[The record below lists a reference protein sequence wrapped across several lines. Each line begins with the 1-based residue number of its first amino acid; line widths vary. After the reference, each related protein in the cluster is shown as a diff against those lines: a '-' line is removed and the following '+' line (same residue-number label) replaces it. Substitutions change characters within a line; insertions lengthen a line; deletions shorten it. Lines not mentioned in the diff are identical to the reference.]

1 LAFPSVAIVG
11 RPNVGKS
18 SFFNWLAGKRI
29 SIVDPTAGVTRD
41 RIKCL
46 IEADERYFELV
57 DTGGMGNH
65 DVDNLTNYIEGQIAE
80 ALKQACIIL
89 FLVDVRSGLLH
100 ADMKV
105 AATLRTYGK
114 PVLLLVNKCDHEGL
128 DMQANDFFQLGFS
141 EMICVS
147 AMQKRHKEEVL
158 RWILRLL
165 PKGGDTFAPPEHEPL
180 KIAIVG
186 RRNTGKS
193 TFINALAQED
203 RVIASEVAGTTRDSV
218 DVRFERDNQ
227 TFIAIDTAGVR
238 KKRSI
243 KGDIEFY
250 SIARAERSIRRA
262 DVVLLFMDPQFKISR
277 VDKQLAEYILMYH
290 KPAVFV
296 INKWDLVI
304 EKGIETGKMAEYVRK
319 TFPSLDFVPIAF
331 VTAKTGKNV
340 YPVLNLAQT
349 LFKQA
354 CQRVS
359 TADIT
364 NVVVQAF
371 QDIPPPIRQNRTP
384 RIFFAS
390 QVDAN
395 PPTVVLFTNKS
406 DLFDPPYLRYLLKNI
421 RDKLAFNDVPIRLV
435 MRGKESRLGPGDKF
449 EDDVVL
455 EEEYAIEPVKK
466 ARYSKSA
473 NENKGLD
480 DVSEDVGEDVVETST
495 PPRMAARKGPPP
507 KIGGPKK
514 GVIKKAPPEKETK
527 AKAPPKKK
535 KPDNKSTKGRL
546 WKKD

>member
-1 LAFPSVAIVG
+1 MAFPSVAIVG

-41 RIKCL
+41 RIKAL

-80 ALKQACIIL
+80 AIKQASLIL
-89 FLVDVRSGLLH
+89 FIVDVRSGLLH
-100 ADMKV
+100 ADLKV
-105 AATLRTYGK
+105 ASTLRTYGK
-114 PVLLLVNKCDHEGL
+114 PVLLLVNKCDYDGL
-128 DMQANDFFQLGFS
+128 DMQANDFYQLGFP
-141 EMICVS
+141 ELICVS
-147 AMQKRHKEEVL
+147 AMQKRHKEDVL
-158 RWILRLL
+158 RWILKLL

-180 KIAIVG
+180 KIAVVG

-193 TFINALAQED
+193 TFINSLAQEE
-203 RVIASEVAGTTRDSV
+203 RVIVSEVAGTTRDSI

-290 KPAVFV
+290 KPAIFV

-304 EKGIETGKMAEYVRK
+304 ERGIETGKMAEYVRK

-331 VTAKTGKNV
+331 TTAKTGKNI

-349 LFKQA
+349 LYKQA
-354 CQRVS
+354 CHRVS

-364 NVVVQAF
+364 NVVAQAF
-371 QDIPPPIRQNRTP
+371 QDVPPPIRQNRTP

-395 PPTVVLFTNKS
+395 PPTIVLFTNKS
-406 DLFDPPYLRYLLKNI
+406 DLFDPPYLRYLLKTV

-435 MRGKESRLGPGDKF
+435 MRGKESRLMQGDKP
-449 EDDVVL
+449 EDNFGV
-455 EEEYAIEPVKK
+455 EEEISTGSMKKVRGPKIEK
-466 ARYSKSA
+466 ANQGPDEESA
-473 NENKGLD
+473 PKGK
-480 DVSEDVGEDVVETST
+480 
-495 PPRMAARKGPPP
+495 PA
-507 KIGGPKK
+507 KIGGPKR
-514 GVIKKAPPEKETK
+514 GIIKKDPPEKAPKLK
-527 AKAPPKKK
+527 ASPKKK
-535 KPDNKSTKGRL
+535 KPENKTKGRL
-546 WKKD
+546 WKND

>member
-1 LAFPSVAIVG
+1 MAFPSVAIVG

-41 RIKCL
+41 RIKAL

-57 DTGGMGNH
+57 DTGGMGNQ
-65 DVDNLTNYIEGQIAE
+65 DVDNLTDYIEGQIAE
-80 ALKQACIIL
+80 ALKQASLIL
-89 FLVDVRSGLLH
+89 FLVDVRSGLVH
-100 ADMKV
+100 ADLKV

-128 DMQANDFFQLGFS
+128 EIQANDFYQLGFP

-147 AMQKRHKEEVL
+147 AMQKRHKEDVL

-193 TFINALAQED
+193 TFINSLAQEE

-290 KPAVFV
+290 KPAIFV

-304 EKGIETGKMAEYVRK
+304 ERGIETGKMAEYVRK

-331 VTAKTGKNV
+331 ITAKTGKNV

-349 LFKQA
+349 LYKQA

-364 NVVVQAF
+364 NVVAQAF
-371 QDIPPPIRQNRTP
+371 EDVPPPIRQNRTP

-395 PPTVVLFTNKS
+395 PPTIVLFTNKS
-406 DLFDPPYLRYLLKNI
+406 DLFDPPYLRYLLKTV

-449 EDDVVL
+449 EDGYGVQEDFV
-455 EEEYAIEPVKK
+455 AEPLKK
-466 ARYSKSA
+466 ARFSKTA
-473 NENKGLD
+473 KENKGL
-480 DVSEDVGEDVVETST
+480 EDAGEDVVETNT
-495 PPRMAARKGPPP
+495 PRGAPR

-514 GVIKKAPPEKETK
+514 GVIKKEAPEKAPK
-527 AKAPPKKK
+527 SKAPPKKK
-535 KPDNKSTKGRL
+535 KPDTKNKNGRL
-546 WKKD
+546 WKND

>member
-41 RIKCL
+41 RIKAL

-65 DVDNLTNYIEGQIAE
+65 DVDNLTNYVEGQIAE
-80 ALKQACIIL
+80 AIKQASMIL
-89 FLVDVRSGLLH
+89 FIVDVRSGLLH
-100 ADMKV
+100 ADLKV
-105 AATLRTYGK
+105 ASTLRTYGK
-114 PVLLLVNKCDHEGL
+114 PVLLLVNKCDYEGL
-128 DMQANDFFQLGFS
+128 DLQANDFYQLGFP

-147 AMQKRHKEEVL
+147 AMQKRHKEDVL
-158 RWILRLL
+158 RWILKLL

-180 KIAIVG
+180 KIAVVG

-193 TFINALAQED
+193 TFINSLAQEE
-203 RVIASEVAGTTRDSV
+203 RVIVSEVAGTTRDSV

-290 KPAVFV
+290 KPAIFV

-304 EKGIETGKMAEYVRK
+304 ERGIETGKMAEYVRK

-331 VTAKTGKNV
+331 ITAKTGKNI

-349 LFKQA
+349 LYKQA
-354 CQRVS
+354 CQRVT

-364 NVVVQAF
+364 NVVAQAF

-395 PPTVVLFTNKS
+395 PPTIVLFTNKS
-406 DLFDPPYLRYLLKNI
+406 DLFDPPYLRYLLKTV

-435 MRGKESRLGPGDKF
+435 MRGKESRLMPGDKP
-449 EDDVVL
+449 EDNFGV
-455 EEEYAIEPVKK
+455 EEEFSTGSVKK
-466 ARYSKSA
+466 ARGPKIG
-473 NENKGLD
+473 NTKKGVD
-480 DVSEDVGEDVVETST
+480 EVQETNDTRGT
-495 PPRMAARKGPPP
+495 PKGAPKGAPRGAPR
-507 KIGGPKK
+507 KIGGPKR
-514 GVIKKAPPEKETK
+514 GVIKKEAPEKAPTLK
-527 AKAPPKKK
+527 ASPKKK
-535 KPDNKSTKGRL
+535 KPVNKTKGRL
-546 WKKD
+546 WKND

>member
-41 RIKCL
+41 RIKAL

-65 DVDNLTNYIEGQIAE
+65 DVDNLTNYVEGQIAE
-80 ALKQACIIL
+80 AIKQASMVL

-100 ADMKV
+100 ADLKV

-128 DMQANDFFQLGFS
+128 EIQANDFYQLGFP

-147 AMQKRHKEEVL
+147 AMQKRHKEDVL

-193 TFINALAQED
+193 TFINSLAQEE
-203 RVIASEVAGTTRDSV
+203 RVIVSEVAGTTRDSV

-290 KPAVFV
+290 KPAIFV

-304 EKGIETGKMAEYVRK
+304 ERGIETGKMAEYVRK

-331 VTAKTGKNV
+331 ITAKTGKNV

-349 LFKQA
+349 LYKQA

-364 NVVVQAF
+364 NVVAQAF
-371 QDIPPPIRQNRTP
+371 EDVPPPIRQNRTP

-395 PPTVVLFTNKS
+395 PPTIVLFTNKS
-406 DLFDPPYLRYLLKNI
+406 DLFDPPYLRYLLKTV

-435 MRGKESRLGPGDKF
+435 MRGKESRMMLGDKL
-449 EDDVVL
+449 EDNYGV
-455 EEEYAIEPVKK
+455 EEDFTAEPLKK
-466 ARYSKSA
+466 PRYSKA
-473 NENKGLD
+473 AKENKGL
-480 DVSEDVGEDVVETST
+480 EDAGEDVAETNT
-495 PPRMAARKGPPP
+495 PRGAPR

-514 GVIKKAPPEKETK
+514 GVIKKESPEKAPK

-535 KPDNKSTKGRL
+535 KPDNKTNKGRL
-546 WKKD
+546 WKND

>member
-1 LAFPSVAIVG
+1 MAFPSVAIVG

-147 AMQKRHKEEVL
+147 AMQKRHKEDVL
-158 RWILRLL
+158 RWVLRLL

-193 TFINALAQED
+193 TFINALAQEE

-449 EDDVVL
+449 EDDVVV

-466 ARYSKSA
+466 ARFSKSA

-480 DVSEDVGEDVVETST
+480 DVSEDVGEDVIETSA

-514 GVIKKAPPEKETK
+514 GIIKKAPPEKETK

-535 KPDNKSTKGRL
+535 KPENKSNKGRL
-546 WKKD
+546 WKND